1 MPALV
6 SNADATAG
14 AAPASPS
21 QGAKQMLISR
31 VTFLVLSGLVL
42 ALVAPRQAAGQ
53 VPADVGQVWK
63 TYDIAAFVKQAG
75 AGSEK
80 QVVDWVLQET
90 GYAAWHG
97 ASPASLSATPEKL
110 SCFHTPEMQ
119 ARVEEIVGRFVAE
132 ADTPHRFSVRVLSF
146 TGPAWRA
153 DARPVLRP
161 IPAATPGVQAWIM
174 SREDAA
180 VLLGRL
186 KARGDCQELPTGP
199 VLAGN
204 GLPAVLSGGRKL
216 PYVQDI
222 APRPDAWPG
231 WQMQNAAFDEGFLL
245 DVHPLLSADGSFVD
259 AVLRCRI
266 DLVEKLAPVPVP
278 APAAGAGR
286 VQVEVPQVAAVRIGE
301 RIRWPATQT
310 LLVGIGLVPWPVPAQ
325 NTPVAALVPDAK
337 RRDVAIVVEPRLRG
351 GP

>member
-1 MPALV
+1 
-6 SNADATAG
+6 
-14 AAPASPS
+14 
-21 QGAKQMLISR
+21 MLMRRIA
-31 VTFLVLSGLVL
+31 VVLSGFVL
-42 ALVAPRQAAGQ
+42 ALVAPRQAAAQ

-63 TYDIAAFVKQAG
+63 TYDIAAFVRQAG

-97 ASPASLSATPEKL
+97 ASPASLSATAEKL

-146 TGPAWRA
+146 NGPAWRA
-153 DARPVLRP
+153 DARPALRP
-161 IPAATPGVQAWIM
+161 IPAATPGVQAWIL

-180 VLLGRL
+180 VLLARL
-186 KARGDCQELPTGP
+186 RARGDCQELPTGA

-266 DLVEKLAPVPVP
+266 DLVEKLASVPVP
-278 APAAGAGR
+278 APGAAGR

-301 RIRWPATQT
+301 RFRWPAAQT

-325 NTPVAALVPDAK
+325 NTAVAALVPDAK

>member
-1 MPALV
+1 MPTHSVAMV
-6 SNADATAG
+6 
-14 AAPASPS
+14 
-21 QGAKQMLISR
+21 
-31 VTFLVLSGLVL
+31 VTGLVL
-42 ALVAPRQAAGQ
+42 AVVAPRQAFAQ

-97 ASPASLSATPEKL
+97 ASPASLSATAEKL

-119 ARVEEIVGRFVAE
+119 ARVEEIVRRFVAE

-146 TGPAWRA
+146 TGPGWRA
-153 DARPVLRP
+153 EARPVLRP
-161 IPAATPGVQAWIM
+161 IPAATPGVQAWIL

-222 APRPDAWPG
+222 APRPDVWPG

-278 APAAGAGR
+278 APGSANR

-301 RIRWPATQT
+301 RFRWPAAQT

>member
-1 MPALV
+1 MIV
-6 SNADATAG
+6 AT
-14 AAPASPS
+14 PRSP
-21 QGAKQMLISR
+21 R
-31 VTFLVLSGLVL
+31 
-42 ALVAPRQAAGQ
+42 LVAVFIVVVVWASALACLAQ

-63 TYDIAAFVKQAG
+63 TYEIGTFVKQAG

-80 QVVDWVLQET
+80 HVVDWVLQET
-90 GYAAWHG
+90 GYTAWHG
-97 ASPASLSATPEKL
+97 ASPASLSATAEKL

-119 ARVEEIVGRFVAE
+119 ARVEEIVGRFVAD

-146 TGPAWRA
+146 AGPAWRA

-161 IPAATPGVQAWIM
+161 IPAATPGVQAWIL

-186 KARGDCQELPTGP
+186 RSRSDCQELPTGA

-204 GLPAVLSGGRKL
+204 GLPAVLAGGRTL
-216 PYVQDI
+216 PYVQDV
-222 APRPDAWPG
+222 ALRPDAWPG
-231 WQMQNAAFDEGFLL
+231 WQMQNAACDEGFLL
-245 DVHPLLSADGSFVD
+245 DVHPLLSRDASLVD

-266 DLVEKLAPVPVP
+266 DLVEKMAPVPLP
-278 APAAGAGR
+278 APSAGAGR

-301 RIRWPATQT
+301 RFRWPAAQA

-325 NTPVAALVPDAK
+325 NTPAAALVPDAR
-337 RRDVAIVVEPRLRG
+337 RRDVAVVVEPRLRG
-351 GP
+351 GR

>member
-1 MPALV
+1 
-6 SNADATAG
+6 
-14 AAPASPS
+14 
-21 QGAKQMLISR
+21 MLMRR
-31 VTFLVLSGLVL
+31 VAVVLSGLVL
-42 ALVAPRQAAGQ
+42 ALLVGPRQGAAQ

-97 ASPASLSATPEKL
+97 ASPASLSATAEKL

-146 TGPAWRA
+146 NGPAWRA
-153 DARPVLRP
+153 DARPALRP
-161 IPAATPGVQAWIM
+161 IPAATPGVQAWIL

-180 VLLGRL
+180 VLLARL
-186 KARGDCQELPTGP
+186 RARGDCQELPTGA

-266 DLVEKLAPVPVP
+266 DLVEKLASVPVP
-278 APAAGAGR
+278 APGAAGR

-301 RIRWPATQT
+301 RFRWPATQT

-325 NTPVAALVPDAK
+325 NTTVAALVPDAK

>member
-1 MPALV
+1 
-6 SNADATAG
+6 
-14 AAPASPS
+14 
-21 QGAKQMLISR
+21 MLMRRIA
-31 VTFLVLSGLVL
+31 VVLSGFVL
-42 ALVAPRQAAGQ
+42 ALVAPRQAAAQ

-97 ASPASLSATPEKL
+97 ASPASLSATAEKL

-146 TGPAWRA
+146 NGPAWRA
-153 DARPVLRP
+153 DARPALRP
-161 IPAATPGVQAWIM
+161 IPAATPGVQAWIL

-180 VLLGRL
+180 VLLARL
-186 KARGDCQELPTGP
+186 RARGDCQELPTGA

-266 DLVEKLAPVPVP
+266 DLVEKLASVPVP
-278 APAAGAGR
+278 APGAAGR

-301 RIRWPATQT
+301 RFRWPATQT

-325 NTPVAALVPDAK
+325 NTTVASLVPDAK

>member
-1 MPALV
+1 
-6 SNADATAG
+6 
-14 AAPASPS
+14 
-21 QGAKQMLISR
+21 MLISR

-97 ASPASLSATPEKL
+97 ANPASLSATPEKL

-146 TGPAWRA
+146 TGPGWRA

>member
-1 MPALV
+1 
-6 SNADATAG
+6 
-14 AAPASPS
+14 
-21 QGAKQMLISR
+21 MLMRRIA
-31 VTFLVLSGLVL
+31 VVLSGFVL
-42 ALVAPRQAAGQ
+42 ALVAPRQAAAQ

-97 ASPASLSATPEKL
+97 ASPASLSATAEKL

-146 TGPAWRA
+146 NGPAWRA
-153 DARPVLRP
+153 DARPALRP
-161 IPAATPGVQAWIM
+161 IPAATPGVQAWIL

-180 VLLGRL
+180 VLLARL
-186 KARGDCQELPTGP
+186 RARGDCQELPTGA

-266 DLVEKLAPVPVP
+266 DLVEKLASVPVP
-278 APAAGAGR
+278 APGAAGR

-301 RIRWPATQT
+301 RFRWPATQT

-325 NTPVAALVPDAK
+325 NTTVAALVPDAK

>member
-1 MPALV
+1 
-6 SNADATAG
+6 
-14 AAPASPS
+14 
-21 QGAKQMLISR
+21 
-31 VTFLVLSGLVL
+31 
-42 ALVAPRQAAGQ
+42 
-53 VPADVGQVWK
+53 
-63 TYDIAAFVKQAG
+63 
-75 AGSEK
+75 
-80 QVVDWVLQET
+80 
-90 GYAAWHG
+90 
-97 ASPASLSATPEKL
+97 
-110 SCFHTPEMQ
+110 MQ

-146 TGPAWRA
+146 NGPAWRA
-153 DARPVLRP
+153 DARPALRP
-161 IPAATPGVQAWIM
+161 IPAATPGVQAWIL

-180 VLLGRL
+180 VLLARL
-186 KARGDCQELPTGP
+186 RARGDCQELPTGA

-266 DLVEKLAPVPVP
+266 DLVEKLASVPVP
-278 APAAGAGR
+278 APGAAGR

-301 RIRWPATQT
+301 RFRWPATQT

-325 NTPVAALVPDAK
+325 NTAVAALVPDAK